1 MKMDNK
7 HTDKINNIK
16 NDAETLKNAYLDEG
30 HVKASLRRYAE
41 PSQGDS
47 IFHKDQVN
55 QYLRDTMIDMSKNHS
70 IK

>member
-47 IFHKDQVN
+47 IFHKD
-55 QYLRDTMIDMSKNHS
+55 
-70 IK
+70 

>member
-1 MKMDNK
+1 MKIDNK
-7 HTDKINNIK
+7 HADKINNIK

-47 IFHKDQVN
+47 IFHKD
-55 QYLRDTMIDMSKNHS
+55 
-70 IK
+70 